1 MGQGAMVQGVIDGSG
16 SNGRINGWRKQRLWE
31 QSKEHEWYK
40 RWIKEHN
47 QRSDAWMQAMG
58 QGTIEGTMN
67 GSDSNRRSDG
77 SVSNGRSDGSERNKR
92 SNGSERNKRSN
103 GSGTNRKSD
112 GSGSNRRNVMM
123 WHQQV
128 FKPV

>member
-31 QSKEHEWYK
+31 QSKEHELYK

-77 SVSNGRSDGSERNKR
+77 S
-92 SNGSERNKRSN
+92 ERNKRSN
-103 GSGTNRKSD
+103 GSGTNRRSD
-112 GSGSNRRNVMM
+112 GSGSSRRNDECYKQSVGKQAMD
-123 WHQQV
+123 QGAIE
-128 FKPV
+128 

>member
-47 QRSDAWMQAMG
+47 QRSDGWMQAMG
-58 QGTIEGTMN
+58 QGTIEGTMVQRAIV
-67 GSDSNRRSDG
+67 GAMDQS
-77 SVSNGRSDGSERNKR
+77 
-92 SNGSERNKRSN
+92 
-103 GSGTNRKSD
+103 
-112 GSGSNRRNVMM
+112 
-123 WHQQV
+123 
-128 FKPV
+128 